1 MANNALT
8 RLYRVMVQD
17 TQGDPTIQRRIL
29 AVGSSNNDGE
39 MLASLEALPGLD
51 PDVDK
56 AIGKRPGA
64 KERAAWISR
73 TDRTPQEVHTAIQ
86 KEKRVAVLQSAAKR
100 RDLSEADYALMAK
113 HRLGK
118 VDVALLV
125 NPSVSIELKKVLA
138 AHWGACAD
146 DDDGYRMND
155 DLNRVFGPIPSVH
168 DALGSRTTNRS
179 ILSFI
184 AKSKLSEDTQ
194 LRVVE
199 HLVKPCVQSIAKKRE
214 DYSAIRDF
222 ETAVTTALALAGN
235 PFATNTVREMVT
247 AAFSAVGIIPTASR
261 SYYNSGD
268 LEAERQKV
276 LTALRAGASGAYIDP
291 AEEAVATTDLV
302 RLLEL
307 AKLASQKRNSTLAQ
321 AVLANDNVN
330 GEIVREVAEFVSWQ
344 NRGALYEM
352 LIRRE
357 DTSAFVEV
365 AINTW
370 GMPDDDVLAKAKA
383 PSEVLKK
390 LASAAAEANGSRNNY
405 TWLQI
410 LQSKWCTP
418 EVVLE
423 LPTIAIGHPEAPVH
437 LGPIVNSAL
446 LSAFGENDEK
456 WGLFEALVGDGSM
469 PLREVIAAVGALSN

>member
-1 MANNALT
+1 
-8 RLYRVMVQD
+8 MVQD

-39 MLASLEALPGLD
+39 MLASLEALPGLV
-51 PDVDK
+51 PDVDT

-64 KERAAWISR
+64 KERSAWISR
-73 TDRTPQEVHTAIQ
+73 ADRTTQEVHTAIQ
-86 KEKRVAVLQSAAKR
+86 KEKRVAVLQAAAKR
-100 RDLSEADYALMAK
+100 RDLSEEDYALMAK
-113 HRLGK
+113 HKLGK
-118 VDVALLV
+118 VDVALLL

-138 AHWGACAD
+138 AHWGSCAD
-146 DDDGYRMND
+146 EDGYRMSE
-155 DLNRVFGPIPSVH
+155 DLNRIFGPIPSVH

-179 ILSFI
+179 ILRFV
-184 AKSKLSEDTQ
+184 AKSKLSEGTQ

-199 HLVKPCVQSIAKKRE
+199 HLVKPCVHWIAKKRD

-222 ETAVTTALALAGN
+222 EEAVTTAIALAGN
-235 PFATNTVREMVT
+235 PFVTSTVRETVT
-247 AAFSAVGIIPTASR
+247 AAFMAVGVIPNATR
-261 SYYNSGD
+261 SYYNSSD

-276 LTALRAGASGAYIDP
+276 LAALRAGATGSYVDP
-291 AEEAVATTDLV
+291 AEEAVATSDLV

-307 AKLASQKRNSTLAQ
+307 AKLASSKRNSTLAQ
-321 AVLANDNVN
+321 AILANDNVN

-352 LIRRE
+352 LIRRD

-365 AINTW
+365 AVNTW
-370 GMPDDDVLAKAKA
+370 GIPDDDVLAKAKA
-383 PSEVLKK
+383 PSDVLKQ
-390 LASAAAEANGSRNNY
+390 LASAAVGASNGRNSY

-418 EVVLE
+418 EVILE
-423 LPTIAIGHPEAPVH
+423 LPTLAIGHPEAPAH

-456 WGLFEALVGDGSM
+456 WGLFEALIGDGSM
-469 PLREVIAAVGALSN
+469 PLREVIAAVEALSS

>member
-1 MANNALT
+1 VTPPFNA
-8 RLYRVMVQD
+8 
-17 TQGDPTIQRRIL
+17 
-29 AVGSSNNDGE
+29 AFGSSNNDGE
-39 MLASLEALPGLD
+39 MLASLEALPGLV

-73 TDRTPQEVHTAIQ
+73 ADRTPEEVHTAIQ

-100 RDLSEADYALMAK
+100 RDLSAADYALMAK
-113 HRLGK
+113 HQLGK

-146 DDDGYRMND
+146 DDGYRMSE
-155 DLNRVFGPIPSVH
+155 DLNRIFGPIPSVH
-168 DALGSRTTNRS
+168 DALGSRTTNQS
-179 ILSFI
+179 ILRFI
-184 AKSKLSEDTQ
+184 AKSKLSEETQ

-199 HLVKPCVQSIAKKRE
+199 HLVKPCAQWVAKKRD
-214 DYSAIRDF
+214 DYTAIRDF
-222 ETAVTTALALAGN
+222 EEAVTTGVSLAGN
-235 PFATNTVREMVT
+235 PFVTATVREAVT
-247 AAFSAVGIIPTASR
+247 AAFSAIGVIPSATR
-261 SYYNSGD
+261 SYYNSSD

-276 LTALRAGASGAYIDP
+276 LAALRAGASGAYVDP

-307 AKLASQKRNSTLAQ
+307 AKLASSKRNSTLAQ
-321 AVLANDNVN
+321 AILANEHVT

-344 NRGALYEM
+344 NRAALYEM
-352 LIRRE
+352 LIRRD

-365 AINTW
+365 AVNTW
-370 GMPDDDVLAKAKA
+370 GMPGDDVLAKAKA
-383 PSEVLKK
+383 PSDVLKQ
-390 LASAAAEANGSRNNY
+390 LASATAGASGGRNNY
-405 TWLQI
+405 VWLQI

-437 LGPIVNSAL
+437 LGPIVNAAL
-446 LSAFGENDEK
+446 LAAFNENDEK

-469 PLREVIAAVGALSN
+469 PLREVIAAVEALSS